1 MNTFLMHF
9 LLNMFLTDKPLGFTV
24 LGGAMFARGTG
35 REHWDEVM
43 KHQKEYIQKWH
54 TLQEVISL
62 DGGGSGGAPNSLE
75 LPGGAGGSRS
85 RRGSSCL
92 SIPEA
97 DLGKRRQRSASI
109 CSFTKK

>member
-1 MNTFLMHF
+1 MH
-9 LLNMFLTDKPLGFTV
+9 LLLDMYLTDKPLGFTV

-62 DGGGSGGAPNSLE
+62 DGGGPGGAPNSLE